1 MVYSTEKPPLSRLV
15 FVQPDD
21 RPAVFRLYRRVA
33 VAEALGAIKDRLNDH
48 LARGADIA
56 PFVAAFYR
64 GQPLMERSGV
74 VKLARDFYLAR
85 RIGKAPLAALLDGG
99 IAVLLKWLRVLE
111 ASLARLAADK
121 EHHVSIFL
129 HKNSVLADAAAQF
142 VRFDPVILMFFIFF
156 QIHYFQRAF
165 VFPLLL
171 TGKSKMPLAIMS
183 MGILF
188 NLLNGYMQGQWIFH
202 LAPEGM
208 YGIDWFM
215 SPWFI
220 LGTLLFFT
228 GMLVNWHSD
237 YIIRH
242 LRKPGDTR
250 HYLPQKGMYRYVTSA
265 NYFGEIVEWAGW
277 AILTCS
283 LSGLVFLWWTI
294 ANLVPRANAIWHRYR
309 EEFGDEVGNRK
320 RVFPFL
326 Y

>member
-1 MVYSTEKPPLSRLV
+1 MTMNAFNLFLGIMSLIALIV
-15 FVQPDD
+15 FIALYFVK
-21 RPAVFRLYRRVA
+21 AGYGIFRTASWGVA
-33 VAEALGAIKDRLNDH
+33 ISNK
-48 LARGADIA
+48 LAWI
-56 PFVAAFYR
+56 
-64 GQPLMERSGV
+64 LME
-74 VKLARDFYLAR
+74 
-85 RIGKAPLAALLDGG
+85 AP
-99 IAVLLKWLRVLE
+99 V
-111 ASLARLAADK
+111 
-121 EHHVSIFL
+121 FL
-129 HKNSVLADAAAQF
+129 VMCWMWVHSER
-142 VRFDPVILMFFIFF
+142 RFDPVILMFFIFF

-242 LRKPGDTR
+242 LRKPPLSASKRDVPLRYFRQLLRRNSRVGRLGDTHLFTFR
-250 HYLPQKGMYRYVTSA
+250 
-265 NYFGEIVEWAGW
+265 
-277 AILTCS
+277 TCVS
-283 LSGLVFLWWTI
+283 LVDD
-294 ANLVPRANAIWHRYR
+294 R
-309 EEFGDEVGNRK
+309 
-320 RVFPFL
+320 
-326 Y
+326 